1 MGKSTM
7 TVAESQLVNL
17 IPFDVSLALS
27 DSSVG
32 VDFVSMESLVT
43 TWLNNYFET
52 VTLTDGLYSF
62 DQIILERVNN
72 RRLRGLASTVVE
84 TYTGVSIWKNDK
96 ALPDKN
102 AVVGYQ
108 LASLLAARDDL
119 KTIFTAAPDS
129 TGLGSSVVDVLANL
143 NTDTTSNSSGNKL
156 DVVIIVAISIAGLA
170 LLLLAFAL
178 YMAWRNNRA
187 RAAHYRAGN
196 KAAGTAEASGSY
208 HPATP
213 VRNIPSPPPSEI
225 GASPAYPESVISE
238 DISTSLTAYYKSGVM
253 GALKDKQQASYLNDA
268 ASVSS
273 MESYGYSLDGYASS
287 IGGPSLGIT
296 KK

>member
-1 MGKSTM
+1 M

-17 IPFDVSLALS
+17 IQFDVSLALS
-27 DSSVG
+27 DSTVE
-32 VDFVSMESLVT
+32 VDVVSMESLVT
-43 TWLNNYFET
+43 AWLNNYFET

-84 TYTGVSIWKNDK
+84 TYRGVSIWNNDK
-96 ALPDKN
+96 AFPDET
-102 AVVGYQ
+102 AVFGYQ
-108 LASLLAARDDL
+108 LASLLAAREDL
-119 KTIFTAAPDS
+119 KTIFTAAPAS
-129 TGLGSSVVDVLANL
+129 TGLGSTVVDVRAYI
-143 NTDTTSNSSGNKL
+143 NTETPSATGNNKL

-178 YMAWRNNRA
+178 HMAWRNNRA

-208 HPATP
+208 DPATP

-238 DISTSLTAYYKSGVM
+238 DISTSLTAYYKSGVL
-253 GALKDKQQASYLNDA
+253 GALQDKQQASYLNDA

-287 IGGPSLGIT
+287 IAGPTLGVT